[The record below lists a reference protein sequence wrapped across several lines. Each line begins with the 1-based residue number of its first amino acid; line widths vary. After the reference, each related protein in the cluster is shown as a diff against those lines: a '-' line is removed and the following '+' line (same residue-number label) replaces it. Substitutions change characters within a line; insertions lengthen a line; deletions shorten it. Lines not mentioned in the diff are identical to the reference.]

1 MASGGGSTVIFR
13 ADYVYDTSD
22 HNLNNFAVLSQK
34 KYCILLLFTEQQPLV
49 SQDLLVIEVVRS
61 YSNTTLPLVFFS
73 MSDQPDSETSF

>member
-34 KYCILLLFTEQQPLV
+34 KILYSFTFHGATTSSEPGPPRYRGCTIILKH
-49 SQDLLVIEVVRS
+49 
-61 YSNTTLPLVFFS
+61 NTSIGIFFY
-73 MSDQPDSETSF
+73 E